1 MDGQTEHALTVVLG
15 AGSSHGCADGQI
27 TPPLNP
33 QYRPPLAKD
42 LFAPN
47 FEQILSR
54 FPTVR
59 ARADELRTKLAKGK
73 SFEDVFR
80 NVLASAYRN
89 KTFWPYQVPLY
100 LRELLWTVSDDYL
113 QGSSKF
119 DTLVRCV
126 LESKFRRVLF
136 LNLNYDLFLEYAL
149 ANYDGHE
156 FNNAN
161 SYRQTL
167 KRWLYVKPHGSV
179 NWGSILENCPRDGG
193 GVLRPSLLQDPP
205 VLSKDIVPVLWNRH
219 SGDFY
224 TPGGKPPGFLYPRIV
239 VPTDEPKEFICPRE
253 QIEEAK
259 RFIKTCDHFLFI
271 GFSAQ
276 DEHIIELLREI
287 PDRSLFI
294 IVSAGDAVNIMERL
308 ESRIH
313 SFGCN
318 GHTTELHDQG
328 FGTYIESSDFES
340 LVAE

>member
-1 MDGQTEHALTVVLG
+1 MNAQSEHALTVVLG

-27 TPPLNP
+27 TPRTNP

-42 LFAPN
+42 LFASS

-54 FPTVR
+54 FPKVR

-73 SFEDVFR
+73 SFEDVFS
-80 NVLASAYRN
+80 NILDSAYRS

-126 LESKFRRVLF
+126 LESKFRKVLF
-136 LNLNYDLFLEYAL
+136 LNLNYDLFLERAL
-149 ANYDGHE
+149 TNYDGHD
-156 FNNAN
+156 FNSAN
-161 SYRQTL
+161 SYIPTS
-167 KRWLYVKPHGSV
+167 KRWFYVKPHGSV
-179 NWGSILENCPRDGG
+179 NWGSILENCPRDGA

-205 VLSKDIVPVLWNRH
+205 VLSKDLIPVLWNRH

-224 TPGGKPPGFLYPRIV
+224 TPGGKPEGFPYPRII
-239 VPTDEPKEFICPRE
+239 VPTDKPKEFICPTDL
-253 QIEEAK
+253 IEETK
-259 RFIKTCDHFLFI
+259 RFIQTCDHFLFI

-276 DEHIIELLREI
+276 DEHIIDILQEI
-287 PDRSLFI
+287 PDKSRVI
-294 IVSAGDAVNIMERL
+294 IVSGADATSILERL
-308 ESRIH
+308 QTRIH
-313 SFGCN
+313 SFASN

-328 FGTYIESSDFES
+328 FGNYIEGSDFES